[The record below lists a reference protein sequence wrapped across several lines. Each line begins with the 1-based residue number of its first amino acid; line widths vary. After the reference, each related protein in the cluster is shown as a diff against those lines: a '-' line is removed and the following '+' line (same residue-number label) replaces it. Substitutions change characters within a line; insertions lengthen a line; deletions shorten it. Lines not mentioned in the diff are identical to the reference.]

1 MRRFSQFKIMHDY
14 MLSRWWW
21 CVLGDVGRR
30 GVRRSSDACA
40 RPSRENCMKLVK
52 VNCAK
57 EFLSRA
63 LLKLP
68 PHLNGAVFRNIFIM
82 ILEYC

>member
-1 MRRFSQFKIMHDY
+1 
-14 MLSRWWW
+14 
-21 CVLGDVGRR
+21 
-30 GVRRSSDACA
+30 
-40 RPSRENCMKLVK
+40 MKLVK

-82 ILEYC
+82 ILEYCYFKLFVPLENRGN

>member
-1 MRRFSQFKIMHDY
+1 M
-14 MLSRWWW
+14 
-21 CVLGDVGRR
+21 
-30 GVRRSSDACA
+30 RRSSDACA

-52 VNCAK
+52 VNSAK

-68 PHLNGAVFRNIFIM
+68 QHLNGAVFRNIFIM
-82 ILEYC
+82 ILEYCYFKSYLYLWRTEGINQNEHKL